1 MNPTETYELLRNL
14 TSPVVA
20 ITSRRGAKTNGLI
33 SDGAVRASIVPDIP
47 RLAVFIHKFN
57 YSHDLI
63 FETGAFVLHLLHSG
77 QLEVVHQLGFV
88 SGRDTDKLAGIPHRE
103 GAATGCPIL
112 EDCFAWFECRVIN
125 VMDTGSSTCF
135 LGEAEAVGRGPGRE
149 LMTPAHLRSSI
160 PEAWRQ
166 RYLDNLAAAQ
176 DRARAV
182 SADIRAVAW
191 RGLKGAQTLK

>member
-20 ITSRRGAKTNGLI
+20 ITSRRGAKKNGLI
-33 SDGAVRASIVPDIP
+33 SDAATRASIVPDIP

-63 FETGAFVLHLLHSG
+63 FDTGTFVLHLLHTG
-77 QLEVVHQLGFV
+77 QLDVVHQLGFV
-88 SGRDTDKLAGIPHRE
+88 SGRDRDKLAGIPHRE
-103 GAATGCPIL
+103 SAATGCPIL

-149 LMTPAHLRSSI
+149 LLTPDYLRSNL
-160 PEAWRQ
+160 PESWRQ
-166 RYLDNLAAAQ
+166 QYLDNLAAAQ
-176 DRARAV
+176 DRARAA
-182 SADIRAVAW
+182 SANIRAVVW
-191 RGLKGAQTLK
+191 RGLEA